1 VTAKQFDETIGHKD
15 YFDNVNSVQRI
26 LQTLARPTETRDEGM
41 FAEAPIVT
49 RNDVQAALSKYEG
62 AVSKRDVRASKR
74 VANTAPTPVTGPK
87 KQKSVPMVK
96 KGAVAAV
103 TPGAPKPVPRPIG
116 HDTRR
121 RRDIVANNIDCTSN
135 TCSNEASA

>member
-1 VTAKQFDETIGHKD
+1 M
-15 YFDNVNSVQRI
+15 QRI
-26 LQTLARPTETRDEGM
+26 LQTLGRPTETRDEGM
-41 FAEAPIVT
+41 FAEARIVT

-62 AVSKRDVRASKR
+62 AASKRDVRASKR